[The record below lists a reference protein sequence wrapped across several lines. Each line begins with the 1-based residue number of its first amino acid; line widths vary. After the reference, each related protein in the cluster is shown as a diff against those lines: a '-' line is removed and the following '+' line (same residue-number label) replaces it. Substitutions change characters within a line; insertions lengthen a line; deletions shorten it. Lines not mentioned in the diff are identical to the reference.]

1 LNIILRLC
9 YNKDVM
15 KKRLTSFFIGFVCL
29 LAVSAGFFLLL
40 SVKSGEAGSENS
52 LENNIRKAD
61 EILVKFKD
69 SDKIN
74 TVKIAQADD
83 FYEILDYFNNNS
95 ETEYAEPNYLYN
107 AAIIPSDTY
116 YKNQWH
122 LIKIKAPEAWDYT
135 RESPEII
142 IAIVDSG
149 VQISHLDL
157 RDNIWSNKNEIA
169 DNGAD
174 DDKNGFIDDVNGWDF
189 VNNTADPNPKFS
201 NGFTEAGILH
211 GTIVAGVAAAS
222 GNNASGISG
231 VTWRTKLMP
240 LKVLNDSGEGSTDKV
255 IKAIDYA
262 INNGA
267 DVINLSFVGFGFSKS
282 LDAAIRRAYESGII
296 IVAAAGNEQDQ
307 GEGYSLDQ
315 TPMYP
320 ACHDGNNGENMVI
333 GVVATDTLDQ
343 KASFSSYG
351 FNCVDIAAPGV
362 NIYSTSVYSP
372 AQSVAGSFFDKY
384 YDGYWSGTSMAAPIV
399 SASVALVEAANPA
412 LNRNQVIDILI
423 NNADNINRL
432 NPQFLNQLGSG
443 RINLAGSVKEASAS
457 LTETTA
463 KLLISPR
470 GNYEA
475 IVKTTGKKGSV
486 EQEFVAYGSNFRG
499 GVNVAAG
506 DVDGDGVDEIIT
518 GAGPGGGPHVR
529 IFSAD
534 GSVKGQFFA
543 YNQNFRGG
551 VNVAV
556 GDVDGDGVDEIITGA
571 GPGGGPHV
579 RIFSA
584 DGNVKGQ
591 FFAYSPAFRGGV
603 NVAAGDV
610 DGDGVDEI
618 ITGAG
623 PGGGPHVMIFNADGK
638 AEGQFF
644 AYDSAFR
651 GGVNVAVGDV
661 DGGARN
667 KKDEI
672 ITGAGPGGG
681 PHVKIFDNYAR
692 NLSQFFA
699 YGSTFNGGVNL
710 DSADIDND
718 GVDEI
723 ITGAGPG
730 GAPHVRT
737 FEADGKLISSF
748 YAFEAEFEGG
758 VDVSAIEVRSKK

>member
-1 LNIILRLC
+1 MNIIRRLC

-15 KKRLTSFFIGFVCL
+15 IKRITSFFISFLCLSILPASFLL
-29 LAVSAGFFLLL
+29 LAVN
-40 SVKSGEAGSENS
+40 SGEAESRQFTNS
-52 LENNIRKAD
+52 ARKAD

-83 FYEILDYFNNNS
+83 FYKIADYFNNNP
-95 ETEYAEPNYLYN
+95 EVEYAEPNYVYN

-122 LIKIKAPEAWDYT
+122 LIKIKAPQAWDYI
-135 RESPEII
+135 RESPEIV

-149 VQISHLDL
+149 VQISHADL
-157 RDNIWSNKNEIA
+157 RDNIWENKDEIA
-169 DNGAD
+169 DNGID

-201 NGFTEAGILH
+201 DGFTEAGILH

-222 GNNASGISG
+222 GNNATGISG
-231 VTWRTKLMP
+231 VTWRAKIMP
-240 LKVLNDSGEGSTDKV
+240 LKVLDDKGEGSTDKV

-282 LDAAIRRAYESGII
+282 LDAAIRRAYESGIVV
-296 IVAAAGNEQDQ
+296 VAAAGNEQDQ

-315 TPMYP
+315 TPVYP
-320 ACHDGNNGENMVI
+320 ACHDGNDGENMVI

-362 NIYSTSVYSP
+362 NIYSASVYSP
-372 AQSVAGSFFDKY
+372 AQSIEGSFFDKY

-399 SASVALVEAANPA
+399 SAAVALVEAANPA
-412 LNRNQVIDILI
+412 LNRDQVIGILI
-423 NNADNINRL
+423 NNADNIDRL

-443 RINLAGSVKEASAS
+443 RINLAGSVKEAMVS
-457 LTETTA
+457 LTETVA

-470 GNYEA
+470 GNYDA
-475 IVKTTGKKGSV
+475 IVKITGKKGSV
-486 EQEFVAYGSNFRG
+486 EQEFFAYSSNFRG

-506 DVDGDGVDEIIT
+506 DVNGDGIDEIITGAGPGGGPHVRIFSADGKVEGQFFAYASGFRGGVNVAAGDVNGDGVDEIIT

-534 GSVKGQFFA
+534 GKVKGQFFA
-543 YNQNFRGG
+543 YASSFRGG

-579 RIFSA
+579 
-584 DGNVKGQ
+584 
-591 FFAYSPAFRGGV
+591 
-603 NVAAGDV
+603 
-610 DGDGVDEI
+610 
-618 ITGAG
+618 
-623 PGGGPHVMIFNADGK
+623 MIFNSSGK

-661 DGGARN
+661 NGGARN

-681 PHVKIFDNYAR
+681 PHVKIFDNHAR
-692 NLSQFFA
+692 VLSQFFA
-699 YGSTFNGGVNL
+699 YDSKFNGGVSL
-710 DSADIDND
+710 DSADINND
-718 GVDEI
+718 GIDEI

-737 FEADGKLISSF
+737 FNSDGKLISSF
-748 YAFEAEFEGG
+748 YALEAAFEGG
-758 VDVSAIEVRSKK
+758 VDVSAIEVRN